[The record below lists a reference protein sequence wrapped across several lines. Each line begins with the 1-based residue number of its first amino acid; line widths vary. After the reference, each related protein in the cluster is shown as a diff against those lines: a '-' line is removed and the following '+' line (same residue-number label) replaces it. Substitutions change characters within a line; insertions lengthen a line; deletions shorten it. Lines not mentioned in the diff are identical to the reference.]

1 MTTSVGCESE
11 ILLLR
16 EYAEKPTGM
25 NKYNIL
31 RAGKAALIAFQ
42 NFIHHAV
49 ECLAR
54 VDGIEKQSLTRGQR
68 LNNVENLGVADAVS
82 RTQITFLSE
91 YAQSCSIDLGAGSA
105 FEQIGVAR
113 LPVRNILTR
122 ALGEI
127 VSVVRNIE
135 SNDFLSKTKYFVAG
149 NKPSLSS
156 TRSRRGYYRA
166 WLKV

>member
-54 VDGIEKQSLTRGQR
+54 VDGRKPRNPKTVVVAFPERSELRGH
-68 LNNVENLGVADAVS
+68 GV
-82 RTQITFLSE
+82 
-91 YAQSCSIDLGAGSA
+91 
-105 FEQIGVAR
+105 
-113 LPVRNILTR
+113 
-122 ALGEI
+122 
-127 VSVVRNIE
+127 
-135 SNDFLSKTKYFVAG
+135 
-149 NKPSLSS
+149 
-156 TRSRRGYYRA
+156 
-166 WLKV
+166 